1 MYVIGDGRTNMVS
14 QTPKPNVKLW
24 SHLDPDRTYD
34 WHDSEEYLKLV
45 DEMEHNYYVDAEASY
60 SNDNY
65 DSGYID
71 FTVTFNNS
79 SMGNVLSSSF
89 FNNGFG
95 ISLEFPPSKC
105 MVEHR
110 VIFESVYCVLNY
122 GTDGGMTVTSDNEE
136 TYTVNTLNT
145 IQFTIVEDTD
155 VDSRISFEA
164 DGDGLYI
171 NPYNNVGVVNGHPIS
186 TDDPYKFAEVQTYG
200 GNTVVVTL
208 HFVPTKVGDCSFKV
222 TVNEELIPTV
232 FNFTVVGNDED
243 NSGMIA

>member
-1 MYVIGDGRTNMVS
+1 
-14 QTPKPNVKLW
+14 
-24 SHLDPDRTYD
+24 
-34 WHDSEEYLKLV
+34 
-45 DEMEHNYYVDAEASY
+45 
-60 SNDNY
+60 
-65 DSGYID
+65 
-71 FTVTFNNS
+71 
-79 SMGNVLSSSF
+79 
-89 FNNGFG
+89 
-95 ISLEFPPSKC
+95 

-122 GTDGGMTVTSDNEE
+122 GTDGGMTVTCDNSE

-164 DGDGLYI
+164 EGDGLYI
-171 NPYNNVGVVNGHPIS
+171 NPYNNVGVVNGHPLS

-222 TVNEELIPTV
+222 TVNEELTPRV

-243 NSGMIA
+243 TYYPVYDFEENTLTFYGDFTSDTEAYVQEGTLLYKGVKSIRVDALIPNYTIYNGTQSPNDDNAFSLGLLWNYGIMLREV